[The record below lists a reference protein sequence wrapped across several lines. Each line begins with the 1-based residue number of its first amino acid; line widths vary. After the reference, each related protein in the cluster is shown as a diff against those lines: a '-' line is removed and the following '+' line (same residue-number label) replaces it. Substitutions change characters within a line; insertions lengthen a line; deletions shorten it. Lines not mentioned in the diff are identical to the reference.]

1 MVIYEPKGK
10 AKEYCEL
17 AANLYAGCF
26 HGCTYC
32 YAPSATYKTR
42 EAFSKVRARDLIIE
56 HIAKEAPRYSG
67 REILL
72 CFTCDPYQQL
82 ETELNITRQAID
94 ALHKNNCIVNILTKG
109 GNRSIKDFDL
119 LARNPHLSRYGATL
133 TFTRVEDSLKFEPFA
148 AVPEDRFT
156 ALRKAHELGI
166 STWASL
172 EPVIMPEQTLRIIEL
187 TKDYV
192 DLYKVGK
199 WNYDKQ
205 AKQIQWKDFRNKVI
219 SLLESYN
226 KKYYIKEDLK
236 NAA

>member
-17 AANLYAGCF
+17 ATNLYAGCS

-56 HIAKEAPRYSG
+56 HITKEAPKYSG

-72 CFTCDPYQQL
+72 CFTCDPYQHL

-94 ALHKNNCIVNILTKG
+94 ALHQNNCIVNILTKG
-109 GNRSIKDFDL
+109 GSRSIKDFDL
-119 LARNPHLSRYGATL
+119 LSRNPHLSKYGATL
-133 TFTRVEDSLKFEPFA
+133 TFTIDEDSLKFEPFA
-148 AVPEDRFT
+148 AVPEDRFI

-166 STWASL
+166 RTWASL
-172 EPVIMPEQTLRIIEL
+172 EPVIIPKQTLQIIEH
-187 TKDYV
+187 TKDFV

-199 WNYDKQ
+199 WNYDKA
-205 AKQIQWKDFRNKVI
+205 AKQIDWKDFRNEVI

-226 KKYYIKEDLK
+226 KEYYIKEDLK